1 VAVAAAGCGGGGG
14 KSLSKAE
21 FIKRGDAICTTYRQK
36 NQALNKDAPA
46 KNPTDPSATDA
57 QVKASAPILE
67 KLADNLRSARGEFSD
82 LRAPA
87 DVKTDWQ
94 NTLDDLDQLAA
105 KLDDAA
111 KAARSL
117 DRQRVVNEYSDI
129 LRLNHRV
136 STFETDYGFKVCGS
150 NS

>member
-1 VAVAAAGCGGGGG
+1 M
-14 KSLSKAE
+14 
-21 FIKRGDAICTTYRQK
+21 
-36 NQALNKDAPA
+36 
-46 KNPTDPSATDA
+46 
-57 QVKASAPILE
+57 KASAPILE
-67 KLADNLRSARGEFSD
+67 KLADNLRSARSEFSD

-94 NTLDDLDQLAA
+94 NTLDDLDQLAS

-117 DRQRVVNEYSDI
+117 DRQRVVNEYSGI

-136 STFETDYGFKVCGS
+136 STFETDYGFQVCGATS
-150 NS
+150 